1 MPTSSSSRGARGWIV
16 APALDGRAGMVG
28 MGGTGV
34 QLADARTKHAPDQM
48 VHVVHHRQMSHLG
61 VTHPAAGLMR
71 RLVDASCMR
80 IPVPF
85 RSRPKWSRRIPTGIA
100 RGIGHGHASVFMKS
114 HWQQGGI
121 RSWRL
126 PHRTPRIR
134 VNAEDDVRRTHR
146 ASRGCTASISWIL
159 AKPINRPFQTAARFW
174 PVHTGQST
182 DRLKLGARRATR
194 IWVAS
199 RPQYDKRIRLP
210 RF

>member
-1 MPTSSSSRGARGWIV
+1 
-16 APALDGRAGMVG
+16 

-126 PHRTPRIR
+126 PHRTPR
-134 VNAEDDVRRTHR
+134 VF
-146 ASRGCTASISWIL
+146 SG
-159 AKPINRPFQTAARFW
+159 
-174 PVHTGQST
+174 
-182 DRLKLGARRATR
+182 
-194 IWVAS
+194 
-199 RPQYDKRIRLP
+199 
-210 RF
+210 